1 MLIVNSKTLPQNAN
15 KDNELFPFVKEYQ
28 ESVGELKTRF
38 VSGQIQLK
46 RIGWPKI
53 NRSPDGSSV
62 LPETPPLMMIKSIS
76 KPDANG
82 ATWEY
87 CKGRP
92 LIEANGL
99 VKTPPNDSTISIG
112 DELLVLDLKGK
123 PDYAF
128 YMMYKS
134 GILGTEYQVFDPEG
148 DRMKDLREK
157 NARNQVTN
165 AIWSNMDEPKVR
177 MMAGAWGIKDS
188 NKAELLILKD
198 DLEKKVLYM
207 DEEKKKKP
215 SELSLRGIDEFLAD
229 ARNDEYARPKHLIQL
244 GLDDKRITYDKNHF
258 YFDGADLC
266 HVPFGKDTPAERQEY
281 LAQFLRTPE
290 NKEKWLL
297 VLKGLLNKE
306 SIENLDKYGVRYFAG
321 QFDLPLNKK
330 EDILKT
336 SLLELFTV

>member
-1 MLIVNSKTLPQNAN
+1 MLIVNSKTLPNNAA
-15 KDNELFPFVKEYQ
+15 KDHELYSYMKEYQ
-28 ESVGELKTRF
+28 ESVKELQTRF
-38 VSGQIQLK
+38 VSGQISLK
-46 RIGWPKI
+46 RVGYPRQ
-53 NRSPDGSSV
+53 NRMPDGNLG
-62 LPETPPLMMIKSIS
+62 LPEIPPIMMIKSIKTDS
-76 KPDANG
+76 SG
-82 ATWEY
+82 AIWEY

-92 LIEANGL
+92 IIGANGL
-99 VKTPPNDSTISIG
+99 VNVPPNDSTISIG
-112 DELLVLDLKGK
+112 EEILVIDLKGK

-128 YMMYKS
+128 FMMYKS
-134 GILGTEYQVFDPEG
+134 GILGTEYTVFDPEG
-148 DRMKDLREK
+148 DRMRDLRDK

-188 NKAELLILKD
+188 NKADLLILKD
-198 DLEKKVLYM
+198 DLEKKVLAM
-207 DEEKKKKP
+207 DVEKKKKP
-215 SELSLRGIDEFLAD
+215 SELMLRGIDEFLAD

-281 LAQFLRTPE
+281 LAQFFRNPE

-306 SIENLDKYGVRYFAG
+306 YIETLDKHGVRYFAG
-321 QFDLPLNKK
+321 QFDIPLNKK
-330 EDILKT
+330 EDALKT
-336 SLLELFTV
+336 ALLELFTV